1 MCILR
6 EMKLLISLS
15 LGLAS
20 LAGAFDIPKGS
31 YHLGQM
37 DVVAKKAA
45 KDKQPIA
52 WVISSKKMAAT

>member
-1 MCILR
+1 
-6 EMKLLISLS
+6 MKLLLSLS

-20 LAGAFDIPKGS
+20 FAGAFEIPKGS
-31 YHLGQM
+31 HHLGQM
-37 DVVAKKAA
+37 DDVAKMAA